1 MTSKNHKDIA
11 KQSRSTASDQ
21 NNQLQTKQQL
31 LLGHQY
37 SGPLPHPSILE
48 KYEVLYPGATKLI
61 IDNYLLQTKHR
72 QELEKRVIESG
83 CGDSRKGLWFAFII
97 GMTGIVGSVAC
108 ILSGAQIAGSVLGFT
123 SLTGLVS
130 TFIIGTRERRA
141 ERETKFK
148 AMQ

>member
-1 MTSKNHKDIA
+1 
-11 KQSRSTASDQ
+11 
-21 NNQLQTKQQL
+21 
-31 LLGHQY
+31 
-37 SGPLPHPSILE
+37 
-48 KYEVLYPGATKLI
+48 
-61 IDNYLLQTKHR
+61 
-72 QELEKRVIESG
+72 
-83 CGDSRKGLWFAFII
+83 
-97 GMTGIVGSVAC
+97 MTGIVGSVAC